1 MPPVAAIMSRSNPMR
16 VARGSSFAAPF
27 LHRIVS
33 VPDTGDANAY
43 PLNIRAF
50 AAGIDLH
57 GVFDEQVAQRTVRM
71 YRKLYDRIPA
81 CWREL
86 DRIKQP
92 VLLNDHT
99 TQEAKLGPV
108 TIMSRRIRLPN
119 GLYLRYDDIPAED
132 LYGGKLLNHICQ
144 SLAYVIL
151 MRAARRLHRKGLR
164 FVTQIHDELIFCV
177 SDEHVGQA
185 RAIIKTEMERSPDWL
200 RDLPLATEIGVGDNY
215 GGVK

>member
-1 MPPVAAIMSRSNPMR
+1 MVFGRPITKKDNPVERFIGKTGILSLQYGSGWLRFYLM
-16 VARGSSFAAPF
+16 VTTQAR
-27 LHRIVS
+27 
-33 VPDTGDANAY
+33 
-43 PLNIRAF
+43 